1 MLTTG
6 ILGPQNRMEAD
17 NYLIYEK
24 TFIQAKV
31 FHVVIS
37 FFGLLGI
44 CSVLKYENLG
54 QHFEVHL
61 YSYIQ

>member
-54 QHFEVHL
+54 
-61 YSYIQ
+61 